1 MRELILSLC
10 LSVMVVA
17 VFVVMLILGGVIAQ
31 EACARGETFRVN
43 DKTYACFE
51 QVTPD

>member
-10 LSVMVVA
+10 LLIMVVA

-31 EACARGETFRVN
+31 EACAKGETFQLH